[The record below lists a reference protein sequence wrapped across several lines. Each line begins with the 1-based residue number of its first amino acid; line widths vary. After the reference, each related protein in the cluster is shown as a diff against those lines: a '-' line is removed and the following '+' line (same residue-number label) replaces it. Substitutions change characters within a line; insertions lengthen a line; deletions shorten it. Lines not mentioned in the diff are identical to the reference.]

1 MSNFRPFLKN
11 ILFVFFVFAFNA
23 IITIL
28 FANSI
33 LSEKITLLLNII
45 LLIISAPIYFF
56 VKGDYEKTWLYDIVT
71 LLSYLIFGVLSY
83 YLLKKAFSEVW
94 AMTAWTALF
103 IMIFFACI
111 IALDLICYFF
121 GWLDN
126 SKRK

>member
-83 YLLKKAFSEVW
+83 YLLKKRLVK
-94 AMTAWTALF
+94 
-103 IMIFFACI
+103 
-111 IALDLICYFF
+111 Y
-121 GWLDN
+121 GQ
-126 SKRK
+126 

>member
-56 VKGDYEKTWLYDIVT
+56 VKGDYERTWLYDIVT
-71 LLSYLIFGVLSY
+71 LLSYLIFGILSY
-83 YLLKKAFSEVW
+83 FLLKKAFSEVW
-94 AMTAWTALF
+94 AMTAWTSLF
-103 IMIFFACI
+103 IMIFFVCVI
-111 IALDLICYFF
+111 VLDLICYFF

-126 SKRK
+126 TKCK